1 MIRLLGLRIAAA
13 IPTLFCVVLLT
24 FLLMHAAPGG
34 PFDSE
39 RELLPE
45 VEANLRAAYNL
56 DAPLHIQFGKYI
68 WGVIHGNF
76 GPSFLYKDKSVSD
89 LIATGL
95 PVSLTL
101 GGLALLIAIIVAI
114 PLGSWAAFRKGSTVD
129 TIISSFSLLGLT
141 IPTFVTAPILVL
153 IFAVFL
159 GALPVSGWN
168 EGAWKNLVLPV
179 TALALPKIAI
189 LSRMMRASMI
199 EALRQPHIRTAQA
212 KGLGSVQIIFRHA
225 LRPALIPIVSYLGPA
240 AAALFTGS
248 IVIETVFG
256 LPGVGRYFVQGALNR
271 DYTLVMGVVIVY
283 ATLLV
288 LFNLCA
294 DLAYGWLDPRTR
306 QHR

>member
-1 MIRLLGLRIAAA
+1 MIRLLLTRLAAA
-13 IPTLFCVVLLT
+13 VPTIFIVVLLT

-56 DAPLHIQFGKYI
+56 DASLFTQFTDYI
-68 WGVIHGNF
+68 GGVLRGDF
-76 GPSFLYKDKSVSD
+76 GPSFMYKDKDVSE

-101 GGLALLIAIIVAI
+101 GGLALLLAIIIAV
-114 PLGSWAAFRKGSTVD
+114 PLGCFAAYRKGEATDAAV
-129 TIISSFSLLGLT
+129 SSFALLGLT
-141 IPTFVTAPILVL
+141 VPTFVTAPILVL
-153 IFAVFL
+153 IFAVYL
-159 GALPVSGWN
+159 GWLPVSGWN
-168 EGAWKNLVLPV
+168 DGAWQNLVLPV

-199 EALRQPHIRTAQA
+199 EALRQPFIRTAKA
-212 KGLGSVQIIFRHA
+212 KGLSPQQIILRHA
-225 LRPALIPIVSYLGPA
+225 LRPALIPVVSYLGPA
-240 AAALFTGS
+240 AAALLTGS

-288 LFNLCA
+288 AFNLVA
-294 DLAYGWLDPRTR
+294 DLAYGWLDPRIR
-306 QHR
+306 QH

>member
-1 MIRLLGLRIAAA
+1 MIKLLLTRLAAA
-13 IPTLFCVVLLT
+13 VPTIFIVVLLT

-56 DAPLHIQFGKYI
+56 DAPLYRQFIDYVGA
-68 WGVIHGNF
+68 VLHGDF
-76 GPSFLYKDKSVSD
+76 GPSFMYKDKDVSE

-101 GGLALLIAIIVAI
+101 GGLALLVAIIVAI
-114 PLGSWAAFRKGSTVD
+114 PLGCLAAYRKGDATDAAV
-129 TIISSFSLLGLT
+129 SSFALLGLT
-141 IPTFVTAPILVL
+141 VPTFVTAPILVL
-153 IFAVFL
+153 IFAVYL
-159 GALPVSGWN
+159 GWLPVSGWN
-168 EGAWKNLVLPV
+168 DGAWKNLVLPV
-179 TALALPKIAI
+179 AALALPKIAI

-199 EALRQPHIRTAQA
+199 EALRQPFIRTAKA
-212 KGLGSVQIIFRHA
+212 KGLSPQHIILRHA
-225 LRPALIPIVSYLGPA
+225 LRPALIPVVSYLGPA
-240 AAALFTGS
+240 AAALLTGS

-288 LFNLCA
+288 VFNLVA
-294 DLAYGWLDPRTR
+294 DLAYGWLDPRIR
-306 QHR
+306 QH